1 MQNFYYFWLNI
12 ILDEYEDKIKKKNKV
27 QMEMQEYQNHR
38 LNVIKEKFKVIND
51 KREKA
56 LKFIQKQ
63 NRDNVC
69 SDEDMD

>member
-1 MQNFYYFWLNI
+1 
-12 ILDEYEDKIKKKNKV
+12 
-27 QMEMQEYQNHR
+27 MEMQEYQNHR

-56 LKFIQKQ
+56 LKYIQKQ

-69 SDEDMD
+69 SDEDIDKYYQI